1 MLFYIENMTE
11 FQLQKDYL
19 GGIDGTRNSGVVAL
33 QPLTES
39 GLVSL
44 RTREGMTARF
54 LMVVDEASRLFK
66 KW

>member
-1 MLFYIENMTE
+1 MR
-11 FQLQKDYL
+11 
-19 GGIDGTRNSGVVAL
+19 GIDGTGNSEVVAL

-39 GLVSL
+39 GLVRL
-44 RTREGMTARF
+44 RTREGMTPRF

>member
-19 GGIDGTRNSGVVAL
+19 GGIDGTENSGVVAL

-44 RTREGMTARF
+44 RTREGMTTRF